1 MMKVNYWV
9 LYSLFGIAFT
19 FAACVNDGKDLSLP
33 TDLEE
38 KTAELNIPADFG
50 WIVTRGVTLEVNA
63 PEESVLWV
71 YADADCSESSL
82 KAKLSVSPEQVT
94 RVTVDIPTAN
104 NVLYLEY
111 PISATETKVVK
122 VDLAEV
128 IPSSR
133 AAKEETILP
142 VGENMLYGMY
152 HFEVGKDEKGLAV
165 IINSGTLVFEDS
177 WPDLGDYDFND
188 LVADYFI
195 ATHVSTGNEAQYQ
208 NERIDVSVTI
218 RAIGGNLPSKLG
230 LTFTGNIYGQLLQ
243 RHIADFEDV
252 TQNGLTVKL
261 ADNDQGDVAPVFL
274 IEGLKELK
282 NGKDFYNTEEHNVQE
297 AATVNFS
304 IYTKKG
310 GSAEASTGF
319 TQASSVINQDLFLV
333 TTRNREIHLR
343 GYQPTSLYTAYTTD
357 AATSKDIVMNP
368 DMAYSTD
375 KNLVWGMKVI
385 KDFQFPLEKVDI
397 NKAYKGFKAWIESNG
412 DDFYA
417 NWYKNPVTG
426 QVATW

>member
-9 LYSLFGIAFT
+9 LYSLFGAAFA
-19 FAACVNDGKDLSLP
+19 FSACVNDDKDLSLP
-33 TDLEE
+33 IDPEE
-38 KTAELNIPADFG
+38 KTADLNVPADFD
-50 WIVTRGVTLEVNA
+50 WTVTRGVTLEVNA

-82 KAKLSVSPEQVT
+82 KAKLFVSPGQVM

-104 NVLYLEY
+104 NVLYLKY

-122 VDLAEV
+122 VNLVEAT
-128 IPSSR
+128 PSSR
-133 AAKEETILP
+133 AAKGESILP

-165 IINSGTLVFEDS
+165 VINSGTLVFEDS

-188 LVADYFI
+188 LVADYSV
-195 ATHVSTGNEAQYQ
+195 ATHVSTGSEAQYQ
-208 NERIDVSVTI
+208 NERIDVSITI

-230 LTFTGNIYGQLLQ
+230 LTFVGNTYGQLLQ

-261 ADNDQGDVAPVFL
+261 ANSGQDDVTPVFL

-282 NGKDFYNTEEHNVQE
+282 NGENFYNTEEYNARE

-310 GSAEASTGF
+310 GSAEASAGF
-319 TQASSVINQDLFLV
+319 SQASSVINQDLFLV

-343 GYQPTSLYTAYTTD
+343 GYQPTSLYTAYASD
-357 AATSKDIVMNP
+357 AATSKDIVMNS
-368 DMAYSTD
+368 DIAYSTD

-385 KDFQFPLEKVDI
+385 KDFQFPLEKIDI
-397 NKAYKGFKAWIESNG
+397 NKAYKGFKTWVESNG

-417 NWYKNPVTG
+417 NWYKNPIAG